1 MTQILSASRLN
12 DFLGCPHQVALWL
25 SGIKSEEAPDPTLE
39 LIRAK
44 GFEHEA
50 AVLAHLERQYGPAVR
65 IPDKGAVEDRQE
77 VTLEAMRD
85 GAPLIYQ
92 GAFIHGRWLGF
103 PDFLVRHADDGGK
116 TLYLPEDAKL
126 ARKAKAEHL
135 LQLGIYAKL
144 LEHLAGIPVTSGA
157 VHVAGGSP
165 QRFDLRRTRH
175 ILQRLTHVFEG
186 FVDNDARSTRAV
198 PCAECAQCDYKPRCE
213 AEWRAADSP
222 FFVAG
227 ITAAQVVN
235 LEAAGVR
242 TLAALADHDPVR
254 DIDGI
259 GRDPLARLIAQAGL
273 QRAARESGKQENR
286 LLPLSGGRGFHLL
299 PEPDPGDL
307 FFDMEGDALYDEGL
321 EYLFGVWGDF
331 DGKGPQFRDLWAH
344 NHADEKTAFEAIMRL
359 FVDQIRRHPNAH
371 IYHYA
376 QYEPVALKRLA
387 MRYATMEAEL
397 DELLRAKCFVDLY
410 RVVRQAIRAP
420 TEGYSLK
427 DLEQLYRPKRDG
439 AVTNAA
445 ASLVE
450 YERWRVT
457 GDNAILD
464 ALGSYNEDDCVSTAQ
479 MRDWLIAM
487 RPANAAYGVA
497 AAEAERSEMSE
508 NRRILEVRKQDIAAR
523 VRASTL
529 GDARVRDL
537 IAELLWFHQRSQKP
551 GWWAVFERE
560 SWTDDE
566 FIEDSESLGALVRD
580 ASVPPTP
587 VKRSADYTYTFPVQD
602 TKLRAGNKPKLP
614 TTRADVGT
622 IISIDP
628 EEGRIVIRRGLAGG
642 APPNALNLI
651 SAPMNMRDVPL
662 GVMAFAERFA
672 AGDAANDRA
681 LIDFLMRAPPRLKG
695 VAPGAALQTK
705 GDDATA
711 AALRAVAALDSSYL
725 FIQGPPGTGKT
736 YTAAEAIILLL
747 EQGHRIGVASNSHKA
762 IHTLLEEVEKSASR
776 ANYRFAGAKRGNK
789 DDTETHFRSNNIQTV
804 LESEQIGTS
813 FRLVGGTVF
822 HFCRED
828 QRGTFDFLVV
838 DEAGQVSLGN
848 LTAMAACA
856 RNLVLVGDQMQLP
869 QPVQGVH
876 PGESGLSSLDYL
888 LQDSATVPAD
898 RGIFLDETRRLHPE
912 LCAFISDAIYD
923 GRLQAHP
930 STKAR
935 VLVLKPGAHPALK
948 PAGVSFAPVAHEGCT
963 QSSVQEAEA
972 IAELV
977 NNLMR
982 QEVQRGGVLS
992 AITPADILVVAPYN
1006 MQVNLLRRRLPKGV
1020 QVGTVDKFQGKQA
1033 AVVIVSMATS
1043 RGEDAPRGTEFLF
1056 NPNRFN
1062 VAISRAQCLALVV
1075 HGTELLD
1082 GAWSRIDDL
1091 QRLDL
1096 FARAESL

>member
-1 MTQILSASRLN
+1 MTKILSASRLN
-12 DFLGCPHQVALWL
+12 DFLGCPHQAALWL
-25 SGIKSEEAPDPTLE
+25 SGIKSEETIDPTLE

-50 AVLAHLERQYGPAVR
+50 VVLAQLERQYGPAVR
-65 IPDKGAVEDRQE
+65 IPDKGALEDRQE
-77 VTLEAMRD
+77 ATLKAMRD

-92 GAFIHGRWLGF
+92 GALTHDRWLGF
-103 PDFLVRHADDGGK
+103 PDFLVRRAGDGGK
-116 TLYLPEDAKL
+116 MLYLPEDAKL
-126 ARKAKAEHL
+126 ARKAKSEHL
-135 LQLGIYAKL
+135 LQLGVYAEL

-157 VHVAGGSP
+157 VHVAGGP
-165 QRFDLRRTRH
+165 QQHFNLRRTRH
-175 ILQRLTHVFEG
+175 ILKRLTNVFEG
-186 FVDNDARSTRAV
+186 FVDNSARNTRAV
-198 PCAECAQCDYKPRCE
+198 PCSACAQCDYKPRCE

-227 ITAAQVVN
+227 ITTSQVIN
-235 LEAAGVR
+235 LEAAGIH
-242 TLAALADHDPVR
+242 TLAALATHNPAK

-259 GRDPLARLIAQAGL
+259 GRDPLARLIAQASL
-273 QRAARESGKQENR
+273 QRAARDTGNQEIR
-286 LLPLSGGRGFHLL
+286 LLPLSDGRGFHLL
-299 PEPDPGDL
+299 PDPDPGDL
-307 FFDMEGDALYDEGL
+307 FFDMEGDAFYDDGL
-321 EYLFGVWGDF
+321 EYLFGVWGDL
-331 DGKGPQFRDLWAH
+331 DGKGPQFRDVWAH
-344 NHADEKTAFEAIMRL
+344 NHTDEKRAFEAIMRL
-359 FVDQIRRHPNAH
+359 FVDQLCRHPNAH

-410 RVVRQAIRAP
+410 RIVRQAIRAP

-427 DLEQLYRPKRDG
+427 DLEQLYRTKRDG

-457 GDNAILD
+457 GDNGILD
-464 ALGSYNEDDCVSTAQ
+464 ALGRYNEDDCVSTAQ

-487 RPANAAYGVA
+487 RPVNAVYGLVA
-497 AAEAERSEMSE
+497 VEADRPEVSEK
-508 NRRILEVRKQDIAAR
+508 RQALEARKQDIAAR
-523 VRASTL
+523 VRGSTI
-529 GDARVRDL
+529 GDTRVRDL
-537 IAELLWFHQRSQKP
+537 VAELLWFHQRSQKP

-566 FIEDSESLGALVRD
+566 FVEDSESLGALARD
-580 ASVPPTP
+580 TTVSPAT
-587 VKRSADYTYTFPVQD
+587 VKRSADYTYNFPAQD

-614 TTRADVGT
+614 TTRVDVGT
-622 IISIDP
+622 IISVDP

-642 APPNALNLI
+642 PPPNAMNLI

-672 AGDAANDRA
+672 AGQTANDSA
-681 LIDFLMRAPPRLKG
+681 LIDFLLRAPPRLKS
-695 VAPGAALQTK
+695 VAPGAALQTN
-705 GDDATA
+705 GEDARA
-711 AALRAVAALDSSYL
+711 AALRAVAALDNSYL

-747 EQGHRIGVASNSHKA
+747 KQGYRIGVASNSHKA

-776 ANYRFAGAKRGNK
+776 AKYRFAGAKRGNK
-789 DDTETHFRSNNIQTV
+789 DDADTHFTSDNIQTV
-804 LESEQIGTS
+804 LESEQIGPS

-828 QRGTFDFLVV
+828 QRGTFDFLIV

-869 QPVQGVH
+869 QPIQGVH

-888 LQDSATVPAD
+888 LQDNATVPPD
-898 RGIFLDETRRLHPE
+898 RGIFLNQTRRLHPE
-912 LCAFISDAIYD
+912 LCEFISDAIYE
-923 GRLQAHP
+923 GRLQAHS
-930 STKAR
+930 STQDR
-935 VLVLKPGAHPALK
+935 FLVLKPGAHTALK
-948 PAGVSFAPVAHEGCT
+948 PAGASFVPVAHKGCT
-963 QSSVQEAEA
+963 QSSVQEAEV
-972 IAELV
+972 IATLV
-977 NNLMR
+977 NDLMR
-982 QEVQRGGVLS
+982 QEVQRAGVLS
-992 AITPADILVVAPYN
+992 PLTPADVLVVAPYN

-1020 QVGTVDKFQGKQA
+1020 QVGTVDKFQGRQA
-1033 AVVIVSMATS
+1033 AVAIVSMATS
-1043 RGEDAPRGTEFLF
+1043 HGEDAPRGTEFLF
-1056 NPNRFN
+1056 NPNRLN
-1062 VAISRAQCLALVV
+1062 VAISRAQCLALIV
-1075 HGTELLD
+1075 HGVELLD

-1096 FARAESL
+1096 FARAELL